1 MRLLLDSATFLWLAA
16 GASELSD
23 RARQLLRD
31 SGNELYLSAVSA
43 WEIAVKFQAGRL
55 ELTAN
60 PDVLVPEARDRHA
73 VLALPFDEESAL
85 HLALLPQLHRDPF
98 DRMLICQAL
107 VHGLAILTPDETIR
121 RYPVRTLW

>member
-1 MRLLLDSATFLWLAA
+1 MRLLLDSSTFLWLAA

-60 PDVLVPEARDRHA
+60 PDVLVPEARERHA

>member
-60 PDVLVPEARDRHA
+60 PDVLVPEARERHA